1 MTHHLSSP
9 NKYDTSAIRK
19 LLMAVFNDEEFTIFC
34 YDHFQD
40 AHQKFAEG
48 MSFPKKVQVLI
59 DYCARHDVFDPLLA
73 LVEESNPGQ
82 YAELGVSIK
91 KTIRILIVDDSA
103 DWQKTLR
110 GLLVDAGYEVTTA
123 GNEEQAQNLAEQIPF
138 DLAVIDFHLHG
149 DAEYDESGLV
159 LAHVLKKLVPHMKV
173 VLLTGYPPR
182 IDQVAKSF
190 KFFEVEDFIDK
201 SRIYGSEERDL
212 AAIVKK
218 ILGTP

>member
-1 MTHHLSSP
+1 MTHHPSSQS
-9 NKYDTSAIRK
+9 KYNTSAVRK
-19 LLMAVFNDEEFTIFC
+19 LLIAAFSDEEFAIFC
-34 YDHFQD
+34 FDYFPDVYQE
-40 AHQKFAEG
+40 FAEG
-48 MSFPKKVQVLI
+48 MSFSKKVQALI
-59 DYCARHDVFDPLLA
+59 DYCARHVSFDDLLA
-73 LVEESNPGQ
+73 LVKEKNPAQ
-82 YAELGVSIK
+82 YAEFDASIK
-91 KTIRILIVDDSA
+91 KTIRILIVDDA
-103 DWQKTLR
+103 PDWQKTLR

-173 VLLTGYPPR
+173 VLLTGYPAR

-218 ILGTP
+218 ILGNP